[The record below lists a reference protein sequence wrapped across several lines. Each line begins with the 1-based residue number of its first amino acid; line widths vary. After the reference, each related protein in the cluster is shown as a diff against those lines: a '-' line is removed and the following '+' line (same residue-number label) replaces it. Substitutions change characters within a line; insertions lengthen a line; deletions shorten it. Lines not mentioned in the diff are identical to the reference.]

1 MNAERNE
8 LDRRAGE
15 YVLGLL
21 SDDERDAFEDELARS
36 AGARLAL
43 RQARERF
50 AELDATAPHV
60 SAPPTLWSRIE
71 AGLDTPFGDTT
82 SNVVPL
88 RRRAPTRFWHGF
100 ATAAVAAAV
109 LLAVGFGT
117 LRSLFAP
124 APELIVV
131 LLNAQS
137 QPAAIVEAYH
147 GQRVRVVP
155 LERFNLPAG
164 KALQVWTLPSRDTGP
179 VSVGLIEG
187 TSATTMDN
195 DLPAPRIDQFY
206 EITVEQEGGSP
217 TGKPTGPVVAK
228 GFARAPQI

>member
-21 SDDERDAFEDELARS
+21 SEDERDAFEDELARS

-43 RQARERF
+43 RHAQECF
-50 AELDATAPHV
+50 AELDATAPPVHT
-60 SAPPTLWSRIE
+60 PPTLWSRIE
-71 AGLDTPFGDTT
+71 TSLDTPFGDSA

-88 RRRAPTRFWHGF
+88 RRKAPTRFWQGF
-100 ATAAVAAAV
+100 ATAAAAAAM

-117 LRSLFAP
+117 LRTLFAP

-164 KALQVWTLPSRDTGP
+164 KALQVWTLPNRDTGP

-187 TSATTMDN
+187 TSATTMEY
-195 DLPAPRIDQFY
+195 DLPARIDQFY